1 MKGKGKKNLID
12 EIVLIIDSQ
21 KAECI
26 GWAENFNEAK
36 EALYHSRLITKSTML
51 TTKGQEVCK
60 IADILEDGRLHKW
73 LKGLSPKEFDYYFSD
88 LYYFDTIKHIDKY
101 KKENVNNV

>member
-12 EIVLIIDSQ
+12 EIVLIVDSQ

-26 GWAENFNEAK
+26 GWAEDFNEAK
-36 EALYHSRLITKSTML
+36 EALYHSRLITKNTML
-51 TTKGQEVCK
+51 KVNGKDSCK

-73 LKGLSPKEFDYYFSD
+73 LKSLSPKEFDYYFGD

-101 KKENVNNV
+101 KEDLK

>member
-1 MKGKGKKNLID
+1 MKEKRKKTLIE

-26 GWAENFNEAK
+26 GWAEDFNEAK
-36 EALYHSRLITKSTML
+36 EALYHSRLITKNTML
-51 TTKGQEVCK
+51 KINGKDSCK

-73 LKGLSPKEFDYYFSD
+73 LKGLSPKEFDYYFRD
-88 LYYFDTIKHIDKY
+88 LYYFDTIKHTDKY
-101 KKENVNNV
+101 KEDLK

>member
-1 MKGKGKKNLID
+1 MKQTKSE

-36 EALYHSRLITKSTML
+36 EALYHSRLITKSTIIRSDN
-51 TTKGQEVCK
+51 GYIE
-60 IADILEDGRLHKW
+60 INDILTDGRLHKW
-73 LKGLSPKEFDYYFSD
+73 LKNLSPREFDYYFND
-88 LYYFDTIKHIDKY
+88 LYYFDTIKHIDEY
-101 KKENVNNV
+101 KEV

>member
-1 MKGKGKKNLID
+1 MKRKGKKNLID

-36 EALYHSRLITKSTML
+36 EALYHSRLITKNTIIRSDN
-51 TTKGQEVCK
+51 GDIK
-60 IADILEDGRLHKW
+60 INDILTDDRLHKW
-73 LKGLSPKEFDYYFSD
+73 LKNLSLKEFDYYFSD

-101 KKENVNNV
+101 KKGVC

>member
-36 EALYHSRLITKSTML
+36 EALYHSRLITKSTIIRSDN
-51 TTKGQEVCK
+51 GDIK
-60 IADILEDGRLHKW
+60 INDILTDGRLHKW
-73 LKGLSPKEFDYYFSD
+73 LKNLSPKEFDYYFSD
-88 LYYFDTIKHIDKY
+88 LYYFDNIKHINKY
-101 KKENVNNV
+101 KEALK

>member
-1 MKGKGKKNLID
+1 MKERRKKNLVE

-36 EALYHSRLITKSTML
+36 EALYHSRLITKNTML
-51 TTKGQEVCK
+51 KINGKDSCK

-73 LKGLSPKEFDYYFSD
+73 LKGLSPKEFDYYFGD

-101 KKENVNNV
+101 KEDLK